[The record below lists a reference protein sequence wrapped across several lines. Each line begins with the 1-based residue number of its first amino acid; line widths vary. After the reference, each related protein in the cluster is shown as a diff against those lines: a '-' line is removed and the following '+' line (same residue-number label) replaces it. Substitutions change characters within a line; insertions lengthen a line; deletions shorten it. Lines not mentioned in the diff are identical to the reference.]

1 MLGRTSQ
8 QSTPQYL
15 LGILLLLCLPAMVY
29 SQQNQIKKAKLY
41 NGNNLMLFMS
51 GSQTKFTSELSAD
64 KKKITI
70 TIQNTGFNELP
81 ELTAT
86 NSRIES
92 VFFQHSGKNTTVSI
106 LLKEKSGYTASL
118 LPYSQSVS
126 IDVFDWTTLTNAEE
140 NYRSGLIAFNNNILS
155 VAKDY
160 FNRAEITQHPN
171 ATAYSGFISLI
182 EGKYAAATTKLEKAL
197 EQKSSL
203 VDIYGGLSIAY
214 KKENNTS
221 KVEKNEKTFV
231 DTFGKKPY
239 FDEELLQKQ
248 ITVPNTFE
256 SGNLVFAAPVDST
269 SIKNTISDDTAT
281 SDVALDQLKQ
291 LQGNKEPQKTVTP
304 LPTSKASNQS
314 LLPGWLFNS
323 LLGIALAL
331 ISVGLLLLRGFNK
344 WKKDQLLI
352 AQQYAAMQSQPSYNF
367 SDTLSSAMN
376 STEVMAT
383 KAYQN
388 QMNTELVESLAKE
401 DDNQK
406 NTLESEPQEKQ
417 TLFDFDDSV
426 YQELEERKRKTVNDV
441 TKHGD
446 KPSVI
451 PDTLLYQAS
460 GKVELSANILE
471 QQKHQTAHAIES
483 IDYTTLPNDEESLAH
498 VAKQLGVDV
507 NILRT
512 KKHLTSM
519 QNDTVSKEQIV
530 RKLNV

>member
-182 EGKYAAATTKLEKAL
+182 EGEYATATSKLEKAL

-203 VDIYGGLSIAY
+203 
-214 KKENNTS
+214 
-221 KVEKNEKTFV
+221 
-231 DTFGKKPY
+231 
-239 FDEELLQKQ
+239 
-248 ITVPNTFE
+248 
-256 SGNLVFAAPVDST
+256 
-269 SIKNTISDDTAT
+269 
-281 SDVALDQLKQ
+281 
-291 LQGNKEPQKTVTP
+291 
-304 LPTSKASNQS
+304 
-314 LLPGWLFNS
+314 
-323 LLGIALAL
+323 
-331 ISVGLLLLRGFNK
+331 
-344 WKKDQLLI
+344 
-352 AQQYAAMQSQPSYNF
+352 
-367 SDTLSSAMN
+367 
-376 STEVMAT
+376 
-383 KAYQN
+383 
-388 QMNTELVESLAKE
+388 
-401 DDNQK
+401 
-406 NTLESEPQEKQ
+406 
-417 TLFDFDDSV
+417 
-426 YQELEERKRKTVNDV
+426 
-441 TKHGD
+441 
-446 KPSVI
+446 
-451 PDTLLYQAS
+451 
-460 GKVELSANILE
+460 
-471 QQKHQTAHAIES
+471 
-483 IDYTTLPNDEESLAH
+483 
-498 VAKQLGVDV
+498 
-507 NILRT
+507 
-512 KKHLTSM
+512 
-519 QNDTVSKEQIV
+519 
-530 RKLNV
+530 